1 MKALDFRHT
10 IVASCA
16 ASVTMAATTNLAPLL
31 FLIFNES
38 LGVALSRITVLI
50 TLNFVIQLTVDLL
63 AALFA
68 DRVGYRPLMIASAL
82 LSAGG
87 LVALGSLPFVFADA
101 WIGLLIADILCALGA
116 GLAEALV
123 SPIVEACPTKNKV
136 AMMGLLHSFYC
147 WGTVVVILLSTLFL
161 YLTGE
166 DSWWLLPLLWSLLPF
181 LNAVLFALVPFPTP
195 EGATSDGN
203 ASPSLLRRPA
213 FWLFLLVMVAA
224 GASELS
230 MSQWASAFAEA
241 GLGVSKAVGDL
252 AGPCLYAALMGTA
265 RVFYAKMSE
274 RIDLRFFLTA
284 SGILAIG
291 GYLLSTLAPSPAL
304 ALVGCAVTGLSVGIL
319 WPGSLSLAARRFPS
333 GGTLMFSL
341 CALCGD
347 LGCSIGPT
355 VVGLVADAGGGDITG
370 GLFYA
375 TAFPVL
381 FVLLLLLGRIGEKK
395 STSTKE
401 TDNP

>member
-1 MKALDFRHT
+1 
-10 IVASCA
+10 
-16 ASVTMAATTNLAPLL
+16 
-31 FLIFNES
+31 
-38 LGVALSRITVLI
+38 
-50 TLNFVIQLTVDLL
+50 
-63 AALFA
+63 
-68 DRVGYRPLMIASAL
+68 
-82 LSAGG
+82 
-87 LVALGSLPFVFADA
+87 
-101 WIGLLIADILCALGA
+101 
-116 GLAEALV
+116 
-123 SPIVEACPTKNKV
+123 
-136 AMMGLLHSFYC
+136 
-147 WGTVVVILLSTLFL
+147 
-161 YLTGE
+161 
-166 DSWWLLPLLWSLLPF
+166 
-181 LNAVLFALVPFPTP
+181 
-195 EGATSDGN
+195 
-203 ASPSLLRRPA
+203 
-213 FWLFLLVMVAA
+213 
-224 GASELS
+224 